1 MLNYNPIKV
10 TKFNDYDDLRQA
22 VEIEEEVTNYV
33 PFPFQVNFKDD
44 KYMNDRWTFNENGLK
59 SLLSATVIYGLFSAM
74 SASEEPTQASNYLN
88 KIIHNCK
95 NSKC

>member
-59 SLLSATVIYGLFSAM
+59 SLFSATGIYGLFSTM
-74 SASEEPTQASNYLN
+74 
-88 KIIHNCK
+88 K
-95 NSKC
+95 